1 MSNLEIEN
9 YIASSAEFARPVFI
23 HLVQLIHKAC
33 PEATTS
39 IKWGFPHFMYH
50 GKILC
55 SFASFSKHCAINI
68 PTAKFM
74 EDQTLQHT
82 AESKIAMGH
91 FGKITSVKDL
101 PTKKKFIGY
110 LKAAM
115 VIIDTKTK
123 PVSRLSKSSNKTV
136 LTLPNAFEKALQS
149 QPDLLRK
156 FYKLSPSHQNEYF
169 KYINEAKKQTTIL
182 KRVAKVVEMLQKK

>member
-1 MSNLEIEN
+1 MNVNPIEK
-9 YIASSAEFARPVFI
+9 YIHQSPEFAKPVFQL
-23 HLVQLIHKAC
+23 LVKWIIETC
-33 PEATTS
+33 PNSNEA

-55 SFASFSKHCAINI
+55 SFAAFSKHCAINI

-115 VIIDTKTK
+115 VIIDAKTK
-123 PVSRLSKSSNKTV
+123 PVSRLSKPSNKTV

>member
-1 MSNLEIEN
+1 MSPTEK
-9 YIASSAEFARPVFI
+9 YIHQSPEFAKPVFQL
-23 HLVQLIHKAC
+23 LVKWIIETC
-33 PEATTS
+33 PNSNEA

-55 SFASFSKHCAINI
+55 SFAFFSKHCSINI

-74 EDQTLQHT
+74 VDQTLQHT

-115 VIIDTKTK
+115 VIIDAKTK

>member
-1 MSNLEIEN
+1 VSPAEN
-9 YIASSAEFARPVFI
+9 YIHQSPEFAKPVFQL
-23 HLVQLIHKAC
+23 LVKWIIETC
-33 PEATTS
+33 PNSNEA

-55 SFASFSKHCAINI
+55 SFAAFSKHCAINI

-82 AESKIAMGH
+82 AESEIAMGH

-101 PTKKKFIGY
+101 PSKKKFVGY
-110 LKAAM
+110 LQAAM
-115 VIIDTKTK
+115 RIIDAKTK
-123 PVSRLSKSSNKTV
+123 PAKISKAIDNTV
-136 LTLPNAFEKALQS
+136 PQAPSTLEEALQYEPEL
-149 QPDLLRK
+149 QRK
-156 FYKLSPSHQNEYF
+156 FSKMSPSHQKEYL
-169 KYINEAKKQTTIL
+169 KYINEAKKKTTIL